1 MADTSRRSQD
11 LPADDMAE
19 FVSVYI
25 DETGE
30 QCDQLVQLLLALE
43 SEPRDARRIAE
54 AFRLIHSI
62 KGSAA
67 MLGLDRITG
76 LAHHLESHFER
87 LRSGSLLLDGPTIEA
102 ALRCIDYFR
111 ACNDRLQKGEK
122 LEPVDDLLE
131 AVKKL
136 GQATQPAAAAAPA
149 VPTVPTAP
157 PTSAVPLAP
166 PTSAVPLAPPTSAV
180 PLAPPTSAV
189 PLAPPTPAVPTA
201 PPTRALPTASSTPA
215 GTPQRAEPP
224 AANERIRRIRVQ
236 FTPGLAMAD
245 LKAELVLARL
255 AGLGVVVESTPASA
269 EFATTS
275 DLRTLDVVLRTAAT
289 GSAMTIAADVDGVV
303 GVELDVAPPVEPA
316 AAPAPT
322 ESGAVAE
329 TMRVGVERLDVLLN
343 LVGELV
349 VSRAR
354 FVQLVTDMAPLF
366 RKAAVGGRS
375 GGTTHSLREAVESI
389 VRSASGPVDRAAAV
403 CESQLEKLEEQGRM
417 WEEGHRRYAELV
429 ESVDHLTRVADSLQ
443 RGVLSTRMVPVGPL
457 LNRFKRSVRDIANE
471 LGKSVTLE
479 IAGEKTELDKRMID
493 ELGDPLVHLVR
504 NAIDHGI
511 EPADVRLRRGKPEM
525 ATVRLAASHRGNSVI
540 ISISDDGGGIDVERI
555 RDRAVAR
562 GLVSSDQAAT
572 LSPRELIDFIWQPGF
587 STAAEVSNISG
598 RGVGMDIVRTRIEA
612 LSGSI
617 DIDSTLGV
625 GTTFI
630 IRLPLTLAIARCM
643 LFRLDQAAVAVPVEN
658 VRELVT
664 VNDDCILTIGGRRVC
679 DIRGEF
685 LPLVDMDEVFSW
697 PPTTGEPVQR
707 GAVLVIHSGSRAV
720 AVGVS
725 TLLGTQDLVVK
736 SLDENFMRIRG
747 IGGASILGDG
757 EVCLLLDASAV
768 VDIVMR
774 SRSGTEVHA

>member
-1 MADTSRRSQD
+1 MADTSRRNQD

-30 QCDQLVQLLLALE
+30 QCEQLVQLLLALE

-111 ACNDRLQKGEK
+111 ACNDRLRQGEK

-131 AVKKL
+131 VVKKL
-136 GQATQPAAAAAPA
+136 AQATPPAL
-149 VPTVPTAP
+149 PTVP
-157 PTSAVPLAP
+157 PTSAALPTVP
-166 PTSAVPLAPPTSAV
+166 PTSALPSIPTVTPAPPV
-180 PLAPPTSAV
+180 PPM
-189 PLAPPTPAVPTA
+189 TPAV
-201 PPTRALPTASSTPA
+201 
-215 GTPQRAEPP
+215 P
-224 AANERIRRIRVQ
+224 AANERIRRIRIQ
-236 FTPGLAMAD
+236 FTPGLPMAD

-275 DLRTLDVVLRTAAT
+275 DLRTLEIVLRTAAT
-289 GSAMTIAADVDGVV
+289 GSAITIAADVDGVV
-303 GVELDVAPPVEPA
+303 GVELDVAPPAEPA

-354 FVQLVTDMAPLF
+354 FVQLVADMAPLF

-389 VRSASGPVDRAAAV
+389 VRSASVPVDRAAAA
-403 CESQLEKLEEQGRM
+403 CESQLEKLEEQGRL

-429 ESVDHLTRVADSLQ
+429 ESVDQLTRVADSLQ

-479 IAGEKTELDKRMID
+479 LAGEKTELDKRMID
-493 ELGDPLVHLVR
+493 ELGDPLVHLIR

-562 GLVSSDQAAT
+562 GLVSADQAAT

-587 STAAEVSNISG
+587 STAAQVSNISG

-617 DIDSTLGV
+617 EIDSTLGV
-625 GTTFI
+625 GSTFI

-643 LFRLDQAAVAVPVEN
+643 LFRLEQAAVAVPVEN

-664 VNDDCILTIGGRRVC
+664 VTDDCILSIGGRRVC

-685 LPLVDMDEVFSW
+685 LPLVELDEVFAW
-697 PPTTGEPVQR
+697 PSTAGEPAPR

-774 SRSGTEVHA
+774 SRSATEVHA

>member
-1 MADTSRRSQD
+1 MADSRRRNEN

-19 FVSVYI
+19 FVIIYV

-67 MLGLDRITG
+67 MLGLDRITS

-87 LRSGSLLLDGPTIEA
+87 LRSGSLLLDRPTIEA

-111 ACNDRLQKGEK
+111 HCNDRLRQGEK
-122 LEPVDDLLE
+122 LEPIDDLL
-131 AVKKL
+131 AVVERL
-136 GQATQPAAAAAPA
+136 THSAAPA
-149 VPTVPTAP
+149 APQSPSASAP
-157 PTSAVPLAP
+157 PPAAVETRSALPSP
-166 PTSAVPLAPPTSAV
+166 PPAAF
-180 PLAPPTSAV
+180 
-189 PLAPPTPAVPTA
+189 PAVPPSAA
-201 PPTRALPTASSTPA
+201 PAPVEPATPSA
-215 GTPQRAEPP
+215 TPPEESPDT
-224 AANERIRRIRVQ
+224 ERIRRVRVH
-236 FTPGLAMAD
+236 FAPGLAMAD
-245 LKAELVLARL
+245 LKADLVLARL
-255 AGLGVVVESTPASA
+255 GGIGSVIRSAPAAA
-269 EFATTS
+269 EFAARA

-289 GSAMTIAADVDGVV
+289 GGEITIAADADGVV
-303 GVELDVAPPVEPA
+303 SVELDVEPPAEA
-316 AAPAPT
+316 AAPPAPT
-322 ESGAVAE
+322 EAVAVAE

-366 RKAAVGGRS
+366 RKSTVGGRS
-375 GGTTHSLREAVESI
+375 GGTTQSLREAVESI
-389 VRSASGPVDRAAAV
+389 VEAASGPVDRAVAA
-403 CESQLEKLEEQGRM
+403 CASHLEKLEEQSQC
-417 WEEGHRRYAELV
+417 WEEGRRRYAELV

-443 RGVLSTRMVPVGPL
+443 RGVLSTRMVPIGPL

-471 LGKSVTLE
+471 LGKTVTLD

-555 RDRAVAR
+555 RSRAVAR
-562 GLVSSDQAAT
+562 GLVSADQAAA
-572 LSPRELIDFIWQPGF
+572 LSPRELTDFIWQPGF
-587 STAAEVSNISG
+587 STAKEVSSISG

-617 DIDSTLGV
+617 DVETTLGE

-643 LFRLDQAAVAVPVEN
+643 LFRMAQAVFAVPVEN
-658 VRELVT
+658 VREIVT
-664 VNDDCILTIGGRRVC
+664 VLDDCILSVGARRVC

-685 LPLVDMDEVFSW
+685 LPLVDMDEIFAW
-697 PPTTGEPVQR
+697 PASGSDASPR
-707 GAVLVIHSGSRAV
+707 GAVLVMHAGSRAV
-720 AVGVS
+720 AVCVS

-736 SLDENFMRIRG
+736 SLDENFVRIRG
-747 IGGASILGDG
+747 LGGASILGDG
-757 EVCLLLDASAV
+757 EVCLMLDASAV
-768 VDIVMR
+768 IDIVMR
-774 SRSGTEVHA
+774 SRAATEVPA

>member
-1 MADTSRRSQD
+1 MADTSRRNQD

-30 QCDQLVQLLLALE
+30 QCEQLVQLLLALE

-111 ACNDRLQKGEK
+111 ACNDRLRQGEK

-131 AVKKL
+131 VVKKL
-136 GQATQPAAAAAPA
+136 GQATPPALPTAPTTSV
-149 VPTVPTAP
+149 VPSAPPMSPALPTAP
-157 PTSAVPLAP
+157 PTPAIPPAPTPVLPSIPTVTPAP
-166 PTSAVPLAPPTSAV
+166 PVP
-180 PLAPPTSAV
+180 
-189 PLAPPTPAVPTA
+189 PPTPAV
-201 PPTRALPTASSTPA
+201 
-215 GTPQRAEPP
+215 P
-224 AANERIRRIRVQ
+224 AANERIRRIRIQ
-236 FTPGLAMAD
+236 FTPGLPMAD

-275 DLRTLDVVLRTAAT
+275 DLRTLDIVLRTAAT
-289 GSAMTIAADVDGVV
+289 GSAITIAADVDGVV
-303 GVELDVAPPVEPA
+303 GVELDVAPPAEPA

-389 VRSASGPVDRAAAV
+389 VRSASGQVDRAAAA
-403 CESQLEKLEEQGRM
+403 CESQLEKLEEQGRL

-429 ESVDHLTRVADSLQ
+429 ESVDQLTRVADSLQ

-479 IAGEKTELDKRMID
+479 LAGEKTELDKRMID
-493 ELGDPLVHLVR
+493 ELGDPLVHLIR

-562 GLVSSDQAAT
+562 GLVSADQAAT

-587 STAAEVSNISG
+587 STAAQVSNISG

-617 DIDSTLGV
+617 EIDSTLGV
-625 GTTFI
+625 GSTFI

-643 LFRLDQAAVAVPVEN
+643 LFRLEQAAVAVPVEN

-664 VNDDCILTIGGRRVC
+664 VTDDCILSIGGRRVC

-685 LPLVDMDEVFSW
+685 LPLVELDEVFAW
-697 PPTTGEPVQR
+697 PSTAGEPAPR

-774 SRSGTEVHA
+774 SRSATEVHA

>member
-1 MADTSRRSQD
+1 MADTSRRNQD

-30 QCDQLVQLLLALE
+30 QCEQLVQLLLALE

-111 ACNDRLQKGEK
+111 ACNDRLRQGEK

-131 AVKKL
+131 VVKKL
-136 GQATQPAAAAAPA
+136 GQATPPALPTAQTTSVVPSAPPMSPA
-149 VPTVPTAP
+149 LPTAP
-157 PTSAVPLAP
+157 PTPAIPPAPTPVLPSIPTVTPAP
-166 PTSAVPLAPPTSAV
+166 PVPPM
-180 PLAPPTSAV
+180 
-189 PLAPPTPAVPTA
+189 TPAV
-201 PPTRALPTASSTPA
+201 
-215 GTPQRAEPP
+215 P
-224 AANERIRRIRVQ
+224 AANERIRRIRIQ
-236 FTPGLAMAD
+236 FTPGLPMAD

-275 DLRTLDVVLRTAAT
+275 DLRTLEIVLRTAAT
-289 GSAMTIAADVDGVV
+289 GSAITIAADVDGVV
-303 GVELDVAPPVEPA
+303 GVELDVAPPAEPA

-354 FVQLVTDMAPLF
+354 FVQLVADMAPLF

-389 VRSASGPVDRAAAV
+389 VRSASGQVDRAAAA
-403 CESQLEKLEEQGRM
+403 CESQLEKLEEQGRL

-429 ESVDHLTRVADSLQ
+429 ESVDQLTRVADSLQ

-479 IAGEKTELDKRMID
+479 LAGEKTELDKRMID
-493 ELGDPLVHLVR
+493 ELGDPLVHLIR

-562 GLVSSDQAAT
+562 GLVSADQAAT

-587 STAAEVSNISG
+587 STAAQVSNISG

-617 DIDSTLGV
+617 EIDSTLGV
-625 GTTFI
+625 GSTFI

-643 LFRLDQAAVAVPVEN
+643 LFRLEQAAVAVPVEN

-664 VNDDCILTIGGRRVC
+664 VTDDCILSIGGRRVC

-685 LPLVDMDEVFSW
+685 LPLVELDEVFAW
-697 PPTTGEPVQR
+697 PSTAGEPAPR

-774 SRSGTEVHA
+774 SRSATEVHA

>member
-1 MADTSRRSQD
+1 MADTNRRNQD

-19 FVSVYI
+19 FLSVYI

-30 QCDQLVQLLLALE
+30 QCDQIVQLLLALE

-87 LRSGSLLLDGPTIEA
+87 LRSGSLLLDGPTIEV

-111 ACNDRLQKGEK
+111 HCNDRLRQGEK
-122 LEPVDDLLE
+122 LEPVDELSD
-131 AVKKL
+131 AVKRL
-136 GQATQPAAAAAPA
+136 TQTPPATAQRPAAPATPTVPATSATAARPAVPAATIAPAAPPAPAASVEAPEPTADIQSPPPAHPVAAQPAAD
-149 VPTVPTAP
+149 
-157 PTSAVPLAP
+157 
-166 PTSAVPLAPPTSAV
+166 
-180 PLAPPTSAV
+180 
-189 PLAPPTPAVPTA
+189 
-201 PPTRALPTASSTPA
+201 
-215 GTPQRAEPP
+215 
-224 AANERIRRIRVQ
+224 ERLRRVRVQ
-236 FTPGLAMAD
+236 FAPGLAMVD

-255 AGLGVVVESTPASA
+255 GGLGVVVESSPAA
-269 EFATTS
+269 TDFAAS
-275 DLRTLDVVLRTAAT
+275 PDLRTLDVVLRTAAA
-289 GSAMTIAADVDGVV
+289 GSAITIAADVDGVV
-303 GVELDVAPPVEPA
+303 GVELDVEPA
-316 AAPAPT
+316 VEVPAAPVPT
-322 ESGAVAE
+322 EATAVVE
-329 TMRVGVERLDVLLN
+329 TMRVGVDRLDVLLN

-354 FVQLVTDMAPLF
+354 FVQLVADMSPLF
-366 RKAAVGGRS
+366 KKAAVGGRS
-375 GGTTHSLREAVESI
+375 GGTGQSLREAVESI
-389 VRSASGPVDRAAAV
+389 VRSASGPVDRAAAA
-403 CESQLEKLEEQGRM
+403 CESHLEKLEEQGRM

-479 IAGEKTELDKRMID
+479 LTGEKTELDKRMID

-525 ATVRLAASHRGNSVI
+525 ATVRLSASHRGNSVL

-562 GLVSSDQAAT
+562 GLVSAEQAAT
-572 LSPRELIDFIWQPGF
+572 LSPRELTDFIWQPGF
-587 STAAEVSNISG
+587 STAKQVSNISG
-598 RGVGMDIVRTRIEA
+598 RGVGMDIVRTKIEA

-617 DIDSTLGV
+617 DVETKLGE

-643 LFRLDQAAVAVPVEN
+643 LFRMEQAAFAVPVEN
-658 VRELVT
+658 VREIVT
-664 VNDDCILTIGGRRVC
+664 ITDDCILSVGGRRVC

-685 LPLVDMDEVFSW
+685 LPLVDMDEIFTW
-697 PPTTGEPVQR
+697 PTAVSDRAPR
-707 GAVLVIHSGSRAV
+707 GAVLVMHAGSRAV
-720 AVGVS
+720 AVCVS
-725 TLLGTQDLVVK
+725 SLLGTQDLVVK

-747 IGGASILGDG
+747 LGGASILGDG
-757 EVCLLLDASAV
+757 EVCLLLDAAAV

-774 SRSGTEVHA
+774 SRTVMEGRV

>member
-1 MADTSRRSQD
+1 MADTSRRNQD

-30 QCDQLVQLLLALE
+30 QCEQLVQLLLALE

-111 ACNDRLQKGEK
+111 ACNDRLRQGEK

-131 AVKKL
+131 VVKKL
-136 GQATQPAAAAAPA
+136 VQATPSASL
-149 VPTVPTAP
+149 PTAQT
-157 PTSAVPLAP
+157 TSVVP
-166 PTSAVPLAPPTSAV
+166 S
-180 PLAPPTSAV
+180 
-189 PLAPPTPAVPTA
+189 APPTPAPPVPPMTSA
-201 PPTRALPTASSTPA
+201 V
-215 GTPQRAEPP
+215 P
-224 AANERIRRIRVQ
+224 AANERIRRIRIQ
-236 FTPGLAMAD
+236 FTPGLPMAD

-275 DLRTLDVVLRTAAT
+275 DLRTLEIVLRTAAT
-289 GSAMTIAADVDGVV
+289 GSAITIAADVDGVV
-303 GVELDVAPPVEPA
+303 GVELDVAPPAEPA

-354 FVQLVTDMAPLF
+354 FVQLVADMAPLF

-389 VRSASGPVDRAAAV
+389 VRSASGPVDRAAAA
-403 CESQLEKLEEQGRM
+403 CESQLEKLEEQGRL

-429 ESVDHLTRVADSLQ
+429 ESVDQLTRVADSLQ

-479 IAGEKTELDKRMID
+479 LAGEKTELDKRMID
-493 ELGDPLVHLVR
+493 ELGDPLVHLIR

-562 GLVSSDQAAT
+562 GLVSADQAAT

-587 STAAEVSNISG
+587 STAAQVSNISG

-617 DIDSTLGV
+617 EIDSTLGV
-625 GTTFI
+625 GSTFI

-643 LFRLDQAAVAVPVEN
+643 LFRLEQAAVAVPVEN

-664 VNDDCILTIGGRRVC
+664 VTDDCILSIGGRRVC

-685 LPLVDMDEVFSW
+685 LPLVELDEVFAW
-697 PPTTGEPVQR
+697 PSTAGEPAPR

-774 SRSGTEVHA
+774 SRSATEVHA

>member
-1 MADTSRRSQD
+1 MADTSRRNQD

-30 QCDQLVQLLLALE
+30 QCEQLVQLLLALE

-111 ACNDRLQKGEK
+111 ACNDRLRQGEK

-131 AVKKL
+131 VVKKL
-136 GQATQPAAAAAPA
+136 GQATPPALPTAPTTSV
-149 VPTVPTAP
+149 VPSAPPMSPALPTAP
-157 PTSAVPLAP
+157 PTPAIPPAPTPVLPSIPTVTPAP
-166 PTSAVPLAPPTSAV
+166 PVPPM
-180 PLAPPTSAV
+180 
-189 PLAPPTPAVPTA
+189 TPAV
-201 PPTRALPTASSTPA
+201 
-215 GTPQRAEPP
+215 P
-224 AANERIRRIRVQ
+224 AANERIRRIRIQ
-236 FTPGLAMAD
+236 FTPGLPMAD

-275 DLRTLDVVLRTAAT
+275 DLRTLEIVLRTAAT
-289 GSAMTIAADVDGVV
+289 GSAITIAADVDGVV
-303 GVELDVAPPVEPA
+303 GVELDVAPPAEPA

-389 VRSASGPVDRAAAV
+389 VRSASVPVDRAAAA
-403 CESQLEKLEEQGRM
+403 CESQLEKLEEQGRL

-429 ESVDHLTRVADSLQ
+429 ESVDQLTRVADSLQ

-479 IAGEKTELDKRMID
+479 LAGEKTELDKRMID
-493 ELGDPLVHLVR
+493 ELGDPLVHLIR

-562 GLVSSDQAAT
+562 GLVSADQAAT

-587 STAAEVSNISG
+587 STAAQVSNISG

-617 DIDSTLGV
+617 EIDSTLGV
-625 GTTFI
+625 GSTFI

-643 LFRLDQAAVAVPVEN
+643 LFRLEQAAVAVPVEN

-664 VNDDCILTIGGRRVC
+664 VTDDCILSIGGRRVC

-685 LPLVDMDEVFSW
+685 LPLVELDEVFAW
-697 PPTTGEPVQR
+697 PSTAGEPAPR

-774 SRSGTEVHA
+774 SRSATEVHA

>member
-1 MADTSRRSQD
+1 MADTNRRNSD

-19 FVSVYI
+19 FLSVYI

-30 QCDQLVQLLLALE
+30 QCDQIVQLLLALE

-87 LRSGSLLLDGPTIEA
+87 LRSGSLLLDGPTIEV

-111 ACNDRLQKGEK
+111 HCNERLRQGEK
-122 LEPVDDLLE
+122 LEPVDELSD
-131 AVKKL
+131 AVKRL
-136 GQATQPAAAAAPA
+136 TQTPAATGQRPAAPAALAPAATASAAPAAAVVPAVTVAPAAPVASVEAPEPTADIPSPPPARPVASQPAAD
-149 VPTVPTAP
+149 
-157 PTSAVPLAP
+157 
-166 PTSAVPLAPPTSAV
+166 
-180 PLAPPTSAV
+180 
-189 PLAPPTPAVPTA
+189 
-201 PPTRALPTASSTPA
+201 
-215 GTPQRAEPP
+215 
-224 AANERIRRIRVQ
+224 ERLRRVRLQ
-236 FTPGLAMAD
+236 FAPGLAMVD

-255 AGLGVVVESTPASA
+255 GGLGVVVESSPAA
-269 EFATTS
+269 TDFAAS
-275 DLRTLDVVLRTAAT
+275 PDLRTLDVVLRTAAA
-289 GSAMTIAADVDGVV
+289 GSAITIAADVDGVV
-303 GVELDVAPPVEPA
+303 GVEIDVEPPVEVPV
-316 AAPAPT
+316 APVPT
-322 ESGAVAE
+322 EATAVVE
-329 TMRVGVERLDVLLN
+329 TMRVGVDRLDVLLN

-354 FVQLVTDMAPLF
+354 FVQLVADMSPLF
-366 RKAAVGGRS
+366 KKAAVGGRS
-375 GGTTHSLREAVESI
+375 GGTGQSLREAVESI
-389 VRSASGPVDRAAAV
+389 VRSASGPVDRAAAA
-403 CESQLEKLEEQGRM
+403 CESHLEKLEEQGRM

-479 IAGEKTELDKRMID
+479 LTGEKTELDKRMID

-525 ATVRLAASHRGNSVI
+525 ATVRLSASHRGNSVL

-562 GLVSSDQAAT
+562 GLVSAEQAAT
-572 LSPRELIDFIWQPGF
+572 LSPRELTDFIWQPGF
-587 STAAEVSNISG
+587 STAKQVSNISG

-617 DIDSTLGV
+617 DVETKLGE
-625 GTTFI
+625 GSTFI

-643 LFRLDQAAVAVPVEN
+643 LFRMEQAAFAVPVEN
-658 VRELVT
+658 VREIVT
-664 VNDDCILTIGGRRVC
+664 ITDDCILSVGGRRVC

-685 LPLVDMDEVFSW
+685 LPLVDMDEIFSW
-697 PPTTGEPVQR
+697 PTAAADQAPR
-707 GAVLVIHSGSRAV
+707 GAVLVMHAGSRAV
-720 AVGVS
+720 AVCVS
-725 TLLGTQDLVVK
+725 SLLGTQDLVVK

-747 IGGASILGDG
+747 LGGASILGDG
-757 EVCLLLDASAV
+757 EVCLLLDAAAV

-774 SRSGTEVHA
+774 SRTVMEGRA

>member
-1 MADTSRRSQD
+1 MADTSRRNQD

-30 QCDQLVQLLLALE
+30 QCEQLVQLLLALE

-111 ACNDRLQKGEK
+111 ACNDRLRQGEK

-131 AVKKL
+131 VVKKL
-136 GQATQPAAAAAPA
+136 AQATPSAIPAAPPTPPSL
-149 VPTVPTAP
+149 PTVPPPSAALPTVP
-157 PTSAVPLAP
+157 PTSALPSIPTVTPAP
-166 PTSAVPLAPPTSAV
+166 PVPPM
-180 PLAPPTSAV
+180 
-189 PLAPPTPAVPTA
+189 TPAV
-201 PPTRALPTASSTPA
+201 
-215 GTPQRAEPP
+215 P
-224 AANERIRRIRVQ
+224 AANERIRRIRIQ
-236 FTPGLAMAD
+236 FTPGLPMAD

-275 DLRTLDVVLRTAAT
+275 DLRTLEIVLRTAAT
-289 GSAMTIAADVDGVV
+289 GSAITIAADVDGVV
-303 GVELDVAPPVEPA
+303 GVELDVAPPAEPA

-354 FVQLVTDMAPLF
+354 FVQLVADMAPLF

-389 VRSASGPVDRAAAV
+389 VRSASVPVDRAAAA
-403 CESQLEKLEEQGRM
+403 CESQLEKLEEQGRL

-429 ESVDHLTRVADSLQ
+429 ESVDQLTRVADSLQ

-479 IAGEKTELDKRMID
+479 LAGEKTELDKRMID
-493 ELGDPLVHLVR
+493 ELGDPLVHLIR

-562 GLVSSDQAAT
+562 GLVSADQAAT

-587 STAAEVSNISG
+587 STAAQVSNISG
-598 RGVGMDIVRTRIEA
+598 RGVGLDIVRTRIEA

-617 DIDSTLGV
+617 EIDSTLGV
-625 GTTFI
+625 GSTFI

-643 LFRLDQAAVAVPVEN
+643 LFRLEQAAVAVPVEN

-664 VNDDCILTIGGRRVC
+664 VTDDCILSIGGRRVC

-685 LPLVDMDEVFSW
+685 LPLVELDEVFAW
-697 PPTTGEPVQR
+697 PSTAGEPAPR

-774 SRSGTEVHA
+774 SRSATEVHA

>member
-1 MADTSRRSQD
+1 MADSSRRNQD

-30 QCDQLVQLLLALE
+30 QCEQLVQLLLALE

-67 MLGLDRITG
+67 MLGLDRITA

-102 ALRCIDYFR
+102 ALKCIDYFR
-111 ACNDRLQKGEK
+111 ACNERLRQGQK

-131 AVKKL
+131 VVKKL
-136 GQATQPAAAAAPA
+136 GQTTPPALPTAQTTSA
-149 VPTVPTAP
+149 VPALPTAP
-157 PTSAVPLAP
+157 PTSAVQAVPTVTPAPPVPP
-166 PTSAVPLAPPTSAV
+166 PTSAVQAVPTVTPAPPV
-180 PLAPPTSAV
+180 PPT
-189 PLAPPTPAVPTA
+189 TPAVP
-201 PPTRALPTASSTPA
+201 S
-215 GTPQRAEPP
+215 
-224 AANERIRRIRVQ
+224 ANERIRRIRVQ

-255 AGLGVVVESTPASA
+255 AGLGAVVESTPASA

-275 DLRTLDVVLRTAAT
+275 DLRTLDIVLRTAAT
-289 GSAMTIAADVDGVV
+289 GSAITIAADVDGVV
-303 GVELDVAPPVEPA
+303 GVELDVAPPAEPA

-389 VRSASGPVDRAAAV
+389 IRSASGPVDRAAAA

-562 GLVSSDQAAT
+562 GLVSADQAAT

-587 STAAEVSNISG
+587 STAAQVSNISG

-625 GTTFI
+625 GSTFT

-643 LFRLDQAAVAVPVEN
+643 LFRLEQAAVAVPVEN

-664 VNDDCILTIGGRRVC
+664 VTDDCILTIGGRRVC

-697 PPTTGEPVQR
+697 PSTTGEPAPR
-707 GAVLVIHSGSRAV
+707 GAVLVIHSGARAV

-736 SLDENFMRIRG
+736 SLDDNFMRIRG
-747 IGGASILGDG
+747 LGGASILGDG

-774 SRSGTEVHA
+774 SRSATEVHA

>member
-149 VPTVPTAP
+149 VPTLPT
-157 PTSAVPLAP
+157 
-166 PTSAVPLAPPTSAV
+166 
-180 PLAPPTSAV
+180 APPTSAV

-201 PPTRALPTASSTPA
+201 PPTPALPTASSTPA
-215 GTPQRAEPP
+215 RTPQRAEPP

-354 FVQLVTDMAPLF
+354 FVQLVADMAPLF

-511 EPADVRLRRGKPEM
+511 EPADVRLRRGKPEI

>member
-1 MADTSRRSQD
+1 MADTSRRNQD

-111 ACNDRLQKGEK
+111 ACNDRLRQGEK

-131 AVKKL
+131 VVKKL
-136 GQATQPAAAAAPA
+136 AQATPPAL
-149 VPTVPTAP
+149 PTAP
-157 PTSAVPLAP
+157 PTSPALPTAP
-166 PTSAVPLAPPTSAV
+166 PAPSVP
-180 PLAPPTSAV
+180 
-189 PLAPPTPAVPTA
+189 PPTPAVQALPTA
-201 PPTRALPTASSTPA
+201 PPAPSVPPPTPLVPPMTPA
-215 GTPQRAEPP
+215 VP

-236 FTPGLAMAD
+236 FTPGLPMAD

-255 AGLGVVVESTPASA
+255 AVLGVVVESTPASA
-269 EFATTS
+269 EFATTT
-275 DLRTLDVVLRTAAT
+275 DLRTLDIVLRTAAT
-289 GSAMTIAADVDGVV
+289 GSAITIAADVDGVI
-303 GVELDVAPPVEPA
+303 GVELDVAPPAEPA

-354 FVQLVTDMAPLF
+354 FVQLVADMAPLF

-389 VRSASGPVDRAAAV
+389 IRSASGPVDRAAAA

-479 IAGEKTELDKRMID
+479 LAGEKTELDKRMID

-562 GLVSSDQAAT
+562 GLVSADQAAT

-587 STAAEVSNISG
+587 STAAQVSNISG

-625 GTTFI
+625 GSTFT

-643 LFRLDQAAVAVPVEN
+643 LFRLEQAAVAVPVEN

-664 VNDDCILTIGGRRVC
+664 VTDDCILSIGGRRVC

-685 LPLVDMDEVFSW
+685 LPLVEMDEVFAW
-697 PPTTGEPVQR
+697 PSTAGEPAPR

-774 SRSGTEVHA
+774 SRSATEVHA

>member
-1 MADTSRRSQD
+1 MADSSRRNQD
-11 LPADDMAE
+11 FPADDMAE

-30 QCDQLVQLLLALE
+30 QCDQIVQLLLALE

-111 ACNDRLQKGEK
+111 HCNDRLRQGEK
-122 LEPVDDLLE
+122 LEPVDELLE
-131 AVKKL
+131 VVKKL
-136 GQATQPAAAAAPA
+136 GQSTPATGATAATVPAAPA
-149 VPTVPTAP
+149 LPTAP
-157 PTSAVPLAP
+157 PTPTVASAL
-166 PTSAVPLAPPTSAV
+166 PTL
-180 PLAPPTSAV
+180 
-189 PLAPPTPAVPTA
+189 PTA
-201 PPTRALPTASSTPA
+201 PTTTVAPP
-215 GTPQRAEPP
+215 PP
-224 AANERIRRIRVQ
+224 AMPNAPAPPVGNPRVRRIRVQ
-236 FTPGLAMAD
+236 FAPGLAMAD

-255 AGLGVVVESTPASA
+255 GGLGVVVESSPAAA
-269 EFATTS
+269 EFATSTE
-275 DLRTLDVVLRTAAT
+275 LRTLDIVLRTAAI
-289 GSAMTIAADVDGVV
+289 GSAITIAADVDGVV
-303 GVELDVAPPVEPA
+303 GVELDVEPPAEPA
-316 AAPAPT
+316 APPTPT
-322 ESGAVAE
+322 EAGAVVE

-354 FVQLVTDMAPLF
+354 FVQLVADMAPLF

-375 GGTTHSLREAVESI
+375 GGTTHSLREAVEAI
-389 VRSASGPVDRAAAV
+389 IRSASGPIDRAAAA
-403 CESQLEKLEEQGRM
+403 CESQLEKLEEQGRL

-471 LGKSVTLE
+471 LGKNVTLE
-479 IAGEKTELDKRMID
+479 LAGEKTELDKRMID

-525 ATVRLAASHRGNSVI
+525 ATVRLAASQRGNSVI
-540 ISISDDGGGIDVERI
+540 ISISDDGGGIDLERV

-562 GLVSSDQAAT
+562 GLVSADQAAS
-572 LSPRELIDFIWQPGF
+572 LSPRELTDFIWQPGF
-587 STAAEVSNISG
+587 STAKEVSNISG
-598 RGVGMDIVRTRIEA
+598 RGVGMDIVRTKIEA

-625 GTTFI
+625 GTTFV

-643 LFRLDQAAVAVPVEN
+643 LFRMEQAAVAVPVEN

-664 VNDDCILTIGGRRVC
+664 ITDDCILSIGGRRVC

-685 LPLVDMDEVFSW
+685 LPLVEMDEIFSW
-697 PPTTGEPVQR
+697 PSTAADPAPR

-720 AVGVS
+720 AVCVS
-725 TLLGTQDLVVK
+725 SLLGTQDLVVK

-747 IGGASILGDG
+747 LGGASILGDG

-774 SRSGTEVHA
+774 SHAMTEVHA

>member
-1 MADTSRRSQD
+1 MADTSRRNQD

-30 QCDQLVQLLLALE
+30 QCEQLVQLLLALE

-111 ACNDRLQKGEK
+111 ACNDRLRQGEK

-131 AVKKL
+131 VVKKL
-136 GQATQPAAAAAPA
+136 AQATPPAL
-149 VPTVPTAP
+149 PTAP
-157 PTSAVPLAP
+157 PTSPALPTAP
-166 PTSAVPLAPPTSAV
+166 PAPSVP
-180 PLAPPTSAV
+180 
-189 PLAPPTPAVPTA
+189 PPTPAVQALPTA
-201 PPTRALPTASSTPA
+201 PPAPSVPPPTPLVPPMTPA
-215 GTPQRAEPP
+215 VP

-236 FTPGLAMAD
+236 FTPGLPMAD

-275 DLRTLDVVLRTAAT
+275 DLRTLDIVLRTAAT
-289 GSAMTIAADVDGVV
+289 GSAITIAADVDGVI
-303 GVELDVAPPVEPA
+303 GVELDVAPPAEPA

-354 FVQLVTDMAPLF
+354 FVQLVADMAPLF

-389 VRSASGPVDRAAAV
+389 IRSASGPVDRAAAA

-479 IAGEKTELDKRMID
+479 LAGEKTELDKRMID

-562 GLVSSDQAAT
+562 GLVSADQAAT

-587 STAAEVSNISG
+587 STAAQVSNISG

-617 DIDSTLGV
+617 EIDSTLGV
-625 GTTFI
+625 GSTFI

-643 LFRLDQAAVAVPVEN
+643 LFRLEQAAVAVPVEN

-664 VNDDCILTIGGRRVC
+664 VTDDCILSIGGRRVC

-685 LPLVDMDEVFSW
+685 LPLVEMDEVFAW
-697 PPTTGEPVQR
+697 PSTAGEPAPR

-774 SRSGTEVHA
+774 SRSATEVHA

>member
-30 QCDQLVQLLLALE
+30 QCDQIVQLLLALE

-111 ACNDRLQKGEK
+111 ACNDRLRQGEK

-136 GQATQPAAAAAPA
+136 GQTTQPAAASMQALQSAPPTPA
-149 VPTVPTAP
+149 VPTVPTASQAP
-157 PTSAVPLAP
+157 AVP
-166 PTSAVPLAPPTSAV
+166 TV
-180 PLAPPTSAV
+180 
-189 PLAPPTPAVPTA
+189 PAVPTA
-201 PPTRALPTASSTPA
+201 SQSPTGPTVPTVPLTPALPTASSTPPV
-215 GTPQRAEPP
+215 TPERAAPP

-275 DLRTLDVVLRTAAT
+275 DLRTLDIVLRTAAT

-316 AAPAPT
+316 AAPAPM

-562 GLVSSDQAAT
+562 GLVSSDRAAT

-617 DIDSTLGV
+617 DIDSTLGL

-664 VNDDCILTIGGRRVC
+664 VTDDCILTIGGRRVC

-697 PPTTGEPVQR
+697 PSTTGEPAPR

-720 AVGVS
+720 AIAVS

-747 IGGASILGDG
+747 LGGASILGDG

>member
-1 MADTSRRSQD
+1 MADSSRRNQD
-11 LPADDMAE
+11 FPADDMAE
-19 FVSVYI
+19 FLSVYI

-30 QCDQLVQLLLALE
+30 QCDQIVQLLLALE

-111 ACNDRLQKGEK
+111 HCNDRLRQGEK
-122 LEPVDDLLE
+122 LEPVDELLE
-131 AVKKL
+131 VVKKL
-136 GQATQPAAAAAPA
+136 GQTTPATAATAAPGA
-149 VPTVPTAP
+149 PLPTLPTAP
-157 PTSAVPLAP
+157 PTPTVAPALPTLPTAP
-166 PTSAVPLAPPTSAV
+166 PTPTGALTLPTAPPT
-180 PLAPPTSAV
+180 PTV
-189 PLAPPTPAVPTA
+189 APPTPAVPNA
-201 PPTRALPTASSTPA
+201 PASLPA
-215 GTPQRAEPP
+215 GHTRV
-224 AANERIRRIRVQ
+224 RRIRVQ
-236 FTPGLAMAD
+236 FAPGLAMAD

-255 AGLGVVVESTPASA
+255 GGLGVVVESSPAAA
-269 EFATTS
+269 EFAASTE
-275 DLRTLDVVLRTAAT
+275 LRTLDIVLRTAAT
-289 GSAMTIAADVDGVV
+289 GSAITIAADVDGVV
-303 GVELDVAPPVEPA
+303 GVELDVEPPAEPA
-316 AAPAPT
+316 APPTPT
-322 ESGAVAE
+322 EAGAVVE

-354 FVQLVTDMAPLF
+354 FVQLVADMAPLF

-375 GGTTHSLREAVESI
+375 GGTTHSLREAVEAI
-389 VRSASGPVDRAAAV
+389 IRSASGPIDRAAAA
-403 CESQLEKLEEQGRM
+403 CESQLEKLEEQGRL

-471 LGKSVTLE
+471 LGKNVTLE
-479 IAGEKTELDKRMID
+479 LAGEKTELDKRMID

-525 ATVRLAASHRGNSVI
+525 ATVRLAASQRGNSVI
-540 ISISDDGGGIDVERI
+540 ISISDDGGGIDLERV

-562 GLVSSDQAAT
+562 GLVSADQAAS
-572 LSPRELIDFIWQPGF
+572 LSPRELTDFIWQPGF
-587 STAAEVSNISG
+587 STAKEVSNISG
-598 RGVGMDIVRTRIEA
+598 RGVGMDIVRTKIEA

-625 GTTFI
+625 GTTFV

-643 LFRLDQAAVAVPVEN
+643 LFRMEQAAVAVPVEN

-664 VNDDCILTIGGRRVC
+664 VTDDCILSIGGRRVC

-685 LPLVDMDEVFSW
+685 LPLVEMDEIFSW
-697 PPTTGEPVQR
+697 PSTAAQPAPR

-720 AVGVS
+720 AVCVS
-725 TLLGTQDLVVK
+725 SLLGTQDLVVK

-747 IGGASILGDG
+747 LGGASILGDG

-774 SRSGTEVHA
+774 SHAMTEVHA

>member
-1 MADTSRRSQD
+1 VTPER
-11 LPADDMAE
+11 
-19 FVSVYI
+19 
-25 DETGE
+25 
-30 QCDQLVQLLLALE
+30 
-43 SEPRDARRIAE
+43 
-54 AFRLIHSI
+54 
-62 KGSAA
+62 AA
-67 MLGLDRITG
+67 
-76 LAHHLESHFER
+76 
-87 LRSGSLLLDGPTIEA
+87 
-102 ALRCIDYFR
+102 
-111 ACNDRLQKGEK
+111 
-122 LEPVDDLLE
+122 
-131 AVKKL
+131 
-136 GQATQPAAAAAPA
+136 
-149 VPTVPTAP
+149 
-157 PTSAVPLAP
+157 
-166 PTSAVPLAPPTSAV
+166 
-180 PLAPPTSAV
+180 
-189 PLAPPTPAVPTA
+189 
-201 PPTRALPTASSTPA
+201 
-215 GTPQRAEPP
+215 PP

-511 EPADVRLRRGKPEM
+511 EPADVRLRRGKPEI

-664 VNDDCILTIGGRRVC
+664 VTDDCILTIGGRRVC

>member
-1 MADTSRRSQD
+1 MADTSRRNQD

-30 QCDQLVQLLLALE
+30 QCEQLVQLLLALE

-111 ACNDRLQKGEK
+111 ACNDRLRQGEK

-131 AVKKL
+131 VVKKL
-136 GQATQPAAAAAPA
+136 AQATPPAL
-149 VPTVPTAP
+149 PTAP
-157 PTSAVPLAP
+157 PTSPALPTAP
-166 PTSAVPLAPPTSAV
+166 PAPSVP
-180 PLAPPTSAV
+180 
-189 PLAPPTPAVPTA
+189 PPTPAVQALPTA
-201 PPTRALPTASSTPA
+201 PPAPSVPPPTPLVPPMTPA
-215 GTPQRAEPP
+215 VP

-236 FTPGLAMAD
+236 FTPGLPMAD

-255 AGLGVVVESTPASA
+255 AGLGVIVESTPASA
-269 EFATTS
+269 EFATTT
-275 DLRTLDVVLRTAAT
+275 DLRTLDIVLRTAAT
-289 GSAMTIAADVDGVV
+289 GSAITIAADVDGVI
-303 GVELDVAPPVEPA
+303 GVELDVAPPAEPA

-354 FVQLVTDMAPLF
+354 FVQLVADMAPLF

-389 VRSASGPVDRAAAV
+389 IRSASGPVDRAAAA
-403 CESQLEKLEEQGRM
+403 CESQLEKLEEQGRL

-479 IAGEKTELDKRMID
+479 LAGEKTELDKRMID

-562 GLVSSDQAAT
+562 GLVSADQAAT

-587 STAAEVSNISG
+587 STAAQVSNISG

-617 DIDSTLGV
+617 EIDSTLGV
-625 GTTFI
+625 GSTFI

-643 LFRLDQAAVAVPVEN
+643 LFRLEQAAVAVPVEN

-664 VNDDCILTIGGRRVC
+664 VTDDCILSIGGRRVC

-685 LPLVDMDEVFSW
+685 LPLVEMDEVFAW
-697 PPTTGEPVQR
+697 PSTAGEPAPR

-774 SRSGTEVHA
+774 SRSATEVHA

>member
-1 MADTSRRSQD
+1 MADTSRRNQD

-30 QCDQLVQLLLALE
+30 QCEQLVQLLLALE

-111 ACNDRLQKGEK
+111 ACNDRLRQGEK

-131 AVKKL
+131 VVKKL
-136 GQATQPAAAAAPA
+136 AQATPPAL
-149 VPTVPTAP
+149 PTAP
-157 PTSAVPLAP
+157 PTSPALPTAP
-166 PTSAVPLAPPTSAV
+166 PAPSVP
-180 PLAPPTSAV
+180 
-189 PLAPPTPAVPTA
+189 PPTPAVQALPTA
-201 PPTRALPTASSTPA
+201 PPAPSVPPPTPLVPPMTPA
-215 GTPQRAEPP
+215 VP

-236 FTPGLAMAD
+236 FTPGLPMAD

-255 AGLGVVVESTPASA
+255 AVLGVVVESTPASA
-269 EFATTS
+269 EFATTT
-275 DLRTLDVVLRTAAT
+275 DLRTLDIVLRTAAT
-289 GSAMTIAADVDGVV
+289 GSAITIAADVDGVI
-303 GVELDVAPPVEPA
+303 GVELDVAPPAEPA

-354 FVQLVTDMAPLF
+354 FVQLVADMAPLF

-389 VRSASGPVDRAAAV
+389 IRSASGPVDRAAAA
-403 CESQLEKLEEQGRM
+403 CESQLEKLEEQGRL

-479 IAGEKTELDKRMID
+479 LAGEKTELDKRMID

-562 GLVSSDQAAT
+562 GLVSADQAAT

-587 STAAEVSNISG
+587 STAAQVSNISG

-617 DIDSTLGV
+617 EIDSTLGV
-625 GTTFI
+625 GSTFI

-643 LFRLDQAAVAVPVEN
+643 LFRLEQAAVAVPVEN

-664 VNDDCILTIGGRRVC
+664 VTDDCILSIGGRRVC

-685 LPLVDMDEVFSW
+685 LPLVEMDEVFAW
-697 PPTTGEPVQR
+697 PSTAGEPAPR

-774 SRSGTEVHA
+774 SRSATEVHA

>member
-1 MADTSRRSQD
+1 MADTSRRNQD

-30 QCDQLVQLLLALE
+30 QCEQLVQLLLALE

-111 ACNDRLQKGEK
+111 ACNDRLRQGEK

-131 AVKKL
+131 VVKKL
-136 GQATQPAAAAAPA
+136 GQATPPALPTAQTTSVVPSAPPMSA
-149 VPTVPTAP
+149 SLPTAP
-157 PTSAVPLAP
+157 PTPAIPPAPTPVLPSIPTVTPAP
-166 PTSAVPLAPPTSAV
+166 PVP
-180 PLAPPTSAV
+180 
-189 PLAPPTPAVPTA
+189 PPTPAV
-201 PPTRALPTASSTPA
+201 
-215 GTPQRAEPP
+215 P
-224 AANERIRRIRVQ
+224 AANERIRRIRIQ
-236 FTPGLAMAD
+236 FTPGLPMAD

-275 DLRTLDVVLRTAAT
+275 DLRTLDIVLRTAAT
-289 GSAMTIAADVDGVV
+289 GSAITIAADVDGVV
-303 GVELDVAPPVEPA
+303 GVELDVAPPAEPA

-389 VRSASGPVDRAAAV
+389 VRSASGQVDRAAAA
-403 CESQLEKLEEQGRM
+403 CESQLEKLEEQGRL

-429 ESVDHLTRVADSLQ
+429 ESVDQLTRVADSLQ

-479 IAGEKTELDKRMID
+479 LAGEKTELDKRMID
-493 ELGDPLVHLVR
+493 ELGDPLVHLIR

-562 GLVSSDQAAT
+562 GLVSADQAAT

-587 STAAEVSNISG
+587 STAAQVSNISG

-617 DIDSTLGV
+617 EIDSTLGV
-625 GTTFI
+625 GSTFI

-643 LFRLDQAAVAVPVEN
+643 LFRLEQAAVAVPVEN

-664 VNDDCILTIGGRRVC
+664 VTDDCILSIGGRRVC

-685 LPLVDMDEVFSW
+685 LPLVELDEVFAW
-697 PPTTGEPVQR
+697 PSTAGEPAPR

-774 SRSGTEVHA
+774 SRSATEVHA

>member
-1 MADTSRRSQD
+1 MADTNRRNSD

-19 FVSVYI
+19 FLSVYI

-30 QCDQLVQLLLALE
+30 QCDQIVQLLLALE

-87 LRSGSLLLDGPTIEA
+87 LRSGSLLLDGPTIEV

-111 ACNDRLQKGEK
+111 HCNDRLRQGEK
-122 LEPVDDLLE
+122 LEPVDELSD
-131 AVKKL
+131 AVKRL
-136 GQATQPAAAAAPA
+136 TQTPPATAQRPAAPAPAPHAAPHAAPPAARVEAPEPTADIPSPPPARPVAAQPAAD
-149 VPTVPTAP
+149 
-157 PTSAVPLAP
+157 
-166 PTSAVPLAPPTSAV
+166 
-180 PLAPPTSAV
+180 
-189 PLAPPTPAVPTA
+189 
-201 PPTRALPTASSTPA
+201 
-215 GTPQRAEPP
+215 
-224 AANERIRRIRVQ
+224 ERLRRVRLQ
-236 FTPGLAMAD
+236 FAPGLAMVD

-255 AGLGVVVESTPASA
+255 GGLGVVVESSPAA
-269 EFATTS
+269 TDFAAS
-275 DLRTLDVVLRTAAT
+275 PDLRTLDVVLRTAAA
-289 GSAMTIAADVDGVV
+289 GSAITIAADVDGVV
-303 GVELDVAPPVEPA
+303 GVEIDVEPPVEVPV
-316 AAPAPT
+316 APVPT
-322 ESGAVAE
+322 EATAVVE
-329 TMRVGVERLDVLLN
+329 TMRVGVDRLDVLLN

-354 FVQLVTDMAPLF
+354 FVQLVADMSPLF
-366 RKAAVGGRS
+366 KKAAVGGRS
-375 GGTTHSLREAVESI
+375 GGTGQSLREAVESI
-389 VRSASGPVDRAAAV
+389 VRSASGPVDRAAAA
-403 CESQLEKLEEQGRM
+403 CESHLEKLEEQGRM

-471 LGKSVTLE
+471 LGKSVKLE
-479 IAGEKTELDKRMID
+479 LAGEKTELDKRMID

-525 ATVRLAASHRGNSVI
+525 ATVRLSASHRGNSVL

-562 GLVSSDQAAT
+562 GLVSAEQAAT
-572 LSPRELIDFIWQPGF
+572 LSPRELTDFIWQPGF
-587 STAAEVSNISG
+587 STAKQVSNISG

-617 DIDSTLGV
+617 DVETKLGE
-625 GTTFI
+625 GSTFI

-643 LFRLDQAAVAVPVEN
+643 LFRMEQAAFAVPVEN
-658 VRELVT
+658 VREIVT
-664 VNDDCILTIGGRRVC
+664 ITDDCILSVGGRRVC

-685 LPLVDMDEVFSW
+685 LPLVDMDEIFSW
-697 PPTTGEPVQR
+697 PTAAADQAPR
-707 GAVLVIHSGSRAV
+707 GAVLVMHAGSRAV
-720 AVGVS
+720 AVCVS
-725 TLLGTQDLVVK
+725 SLLGTQDLVVK

-747 IGGASILGDG
+747 LGGASILGDG
-757 EVCLLLDASAV
+757 EVCLLLDAAAV

-774 SRSGTEVHA
+774 SRTVMEGRV

>member
-1 MADTSRRSQD
+1 MADTSRRNQD

-30 QCDQLVQLLLALE
+30 QCDQIVQLLLALE

-111 ACNDRLQKGEK
+111 ACNDRLRQGEK

-131 AVKKL
+131 VVKKL
-136 GQATQPAAAAAPA
+136 AQATPSAIPAAPPTPPSL
-149 VPTVPTAP
+149 PTVPPPSAALPTVP
-157 PTSAVPLAP
+157 PTSALPSIPTVTPAP
-166 PTSAVPLAPPTSAV
+166 PVPPM
-180 PLAPPTSAV
+180 
-189 PLAPPTPAVPTA
+189 TPAV
-201 PPTRALPTASSTPA
+201 
-215 GTPQRAEPP
+215 P
-224 AANERIRRIRVQ
+224 AANERIRRIRIQ
-236 FTPGLAMAD
+236 FTPGLPMAD

-275 DLRTLDVVLRTAAT
+275 DLRTLEIVLRTAAT
-289 GSAMTIAADVDGVV
+289 GSAITIAADVDGVV
-303 GVELDVAPPVEPA
+303 GVELDVAPPAEPA

-354 FVQLVTDMAPLF
+354 FVQLVADMAPLF

-389 VRSASGPVDRAAAV
+389 VRSASVPVDRAAAA
-403 CESQLEKLEEQGRM
+403 CESQLEKLEEQGRL

-429 ESVDHLTRVADSLQ
+429 ESVDQLTRVADSLQ

-479 IAGEKTELDKRMID
+479 LAGEKTELDKRMID
-493 ELGDPLVHLVR
+493 ELGDPLVHLIR

-562 GLVSSDQAAT
+562 GLVSADQAAT

-587 STAAEVSNISG
+587 STAAQVSNISG

-617 DIDSTLGV
+617 EIDSTLGV
-625 GTTFI
+625 GSTFI

-643 LFRLDQAAVAVPVEN
+643 LFRLEQAAVAVPVEN

-664 VNDDCILTIGGRRVC
+664 VTDDCILSIGGRRVC

-685 LPLVDMDEVFSW
+685 LPLVELDEVFAW
-697 PPTTGEPVQR
+697 PSTAGEPAPR

-774 SRSGTEVHA
+774 SRSATEVHA

>member
-1 MADTSRRSQD
+1 MADTSRRNPD
-11 LPADDMAE
+11 IPADDMAE
-19 FVSVYI
+19 FLSVYI

-30 QCDQLVQLLLALE
+30 QCDQLVQLLLCLE

-111 ACNDRLQKGEK
+111 HCNDRLRQGEK
-122 LEPVDDLLE
+122 LEPADELLE

-136 GQATQPAAAAAPA
+136 GQTTQPAASSM
-149 VPTVPTAP
+149 PTVTPTPPIPTATNP
-157 PTSAVPLAP
+157 PNSSVQGP
-166 PTSAVPLAPPTSAV
+166 PE
-180 PLAPPTSAV
+180 
-189 PLAPPTPAVPTA
+189 PTPAERPS
-201 PPTRALPTASSTPA
+201 PSLEER
-215 GTPQRAEPP
+215 P
-224 AANERIRRIRVQ
+224 AADERIRRIRVQ

-255 AGLGVVVESTPASA
+255 GGLGVVVGSTPASA

-275 DLRTLDVVLRTAAT
+275 DLRTLDIVLRTAAA
-289 GSAMTIAADVDGVV
+289 GSAITIAADVDGVV
-303 GVELDVAPPVEPA
+303 GVELDVEPPVESA

-322 ESGAVAE
+322 EGGAVAE

-389 VRSASGPVDRAAAV
+389 VRSASGPVDRAAAA

-471 LGKSVTLE
+471 LGKNVTLE

-511 EPADVRLRRGKPEM
+511 EPADVRLRRGKPEV

-555 RDRAVAR
+555 RDRAIAR
-562 GLVSSDQAAT
+562 GLVSADQAST

-587 STAAEVSNISG
+587 STAAQVSNISG

-625 GTTFI
+625 GTTFL

-664 VNDDCILTIGGRRVC
+664 VTDDCILSIGGRRVC

-685 LPLVDMDEVFSW
+685 LPLVDMDEIFSW
-697 PPTTGEPVQR
+697 PSTATEPAPR

-720 AVGVS
+720 AVCVS

-747 IGGASILGDG
+747 LGGASILGDG

-768 VDIVMR
+768 IDIVMR
-774 SRSGTEVHA
+774 SRSATEVHA

>member
-1 MADTSRRSQD
+1 MADSSHRKQD

-19 FVSVYI
+19 FLSVYI

-54 AFRLIHSI
+54 AFRLIHSV

-67 MLGLDRITG
+67 MLGLDRITA

-111 ACNDRLQKGEK
+111 HCNDRLRQGEK

-136 GQATQPAAAAAPA
+136 GQTTQPAAQTPPPAP
-149 VPTVPTAP
+149 TLP
-157 PTSAVPLAP
+157 PATPPPSAGVEP
-166 PTSAVPLAPPTSAV
+166 PSE
-180 PLAPPTSAV
+180 
-189 PLAPPTPAVPTA
+189 PTPAVAVEVPVKV
-201 PPTRALPTASSTPA
+201 PSQP
-215 GTPQRAEPP
+215 RAERP
-224 AANERIRRIRVQ
+224 AADERLRRIRIQ
-236 FTPGLAMAD
+236 FAPGLAMAD
-245 LKAELVLARL
+245 LKAELVIARL
-255 AGLGVVVESTPASA
+255 GGLGTVVETSPAPADFASSAGL
-269 EFATTS
+269 
-275 DLRTLDVVLRTAAT
+275 RTMDVVLRTAAT
-289 GSAMTIAADVDGVV
+289 GSAITMAADVDGVV
-303 GVELDVAPPVEPA
+303 GVELDIEQPAQQPVA
-316 AAPAPT
+316 
-322 ESGAVAE
+322 AVASEASAVVE
-329 TMRVGVERLDVLLN
+329 TMRVGVDRLDVLLN

-354 FVQLVTDMAPLF
+354 FVQLVADMAPLF

-375 GGTTHSLREAVESI
+375 GGSAHSLREAVESI
-389 VRSASGPVDRAAAV
+389 VRTASGPVDRAAAA
-403 CESQLEKLEEQGRM
+403 CETHLEKLEEQGRM

-471 LGKSVTLE
+471 LGKNVALE

-511 EPADVRLRRGKPEM
+511 EPAEVRLRRGKPEM

-555 RDRAVAR
+555 RDRAIAR
-562 GLVSSDQAAT
+562 GLVSVEQAAA
-572 LSPRELIDFIWQPGF
+572 LSPRELTNFIWQPGF
-587 STAAEVSNISG
+587 STAKQVSNISG

-617 DIDSTLGV
+617 DVDTELGV
-625 GTTFI
+625 GTSFI

-643 LFRLDQAAVAVPVEN
+643 LFRMAQAPFAVPVEN
-658 VRELVT
+658 VREIITVT
-664 VNDDCILTIGGRRVC
+664 DDCILSVGGRRVC

-685 LPLVDMDEVFSW
+685 LPLVDMDEIFAW
-697 PPTTGEPVQR
+697 PSADADSTPR
-707 GAVLVIHSGSRAV
+707 GAVLVMHAGARAV
-720 AVGVS
+720 AVGIS
-725 TLLGTQDLVVK
+725 SLLGTQDLVVK
-736 SLDENFMRIRG
+736 SLDDNFMRIRG
-747 IGGASILGDG
+747 LGGASILGDG
-757 EVCLLLDASAV
+757 EVCLLLDVSAV

-774 SRSGTEVHA
+774 SRAATEVHA

>member
-1 MADTSRRSQD
+1 MADNNRRNQD

-19 FVSVYI
+19 FLSVYI

-30 QCDQLVQLLLALE
+30 QCDQIVQLLLALE

-67 MLGLDRITG
+67 MLGLDRITS

-87 LRSGSLLLDGPTIEA
+87 LRSGSLLLDGPTIEV

-111 ACNDRLQKGEK
+111 TCNDRLRQGEK
-122 LEPVDDLLE
+122 LEPVDELTD
-131 AVKKL
+131 AVKRL
-136 GQATQPAAAAAPA
+136 TQASPATAQRPSTAAAPAASAGTPAAAAPA
-149 VPTVPTAP
+149 KPAAPAAASVPAAPMTPATPAAHAASGQAPEPMPAAPAAP
-157 PTSAVPLAP
+157 PAQ
-166 PTSAVPLAPPTSAV
+166 PT
-180 PLAPPTSAV
+180 
-189 PLAPPTPAVPTA
+189 
-201 PPTRALPTASSTPA
+201 
-215 GTPQRAEPP
+215 QQQP
-224 AANERIRRIRVQ
+224 AADERVRRIRVQ
-236 FTPGLAMAD
+236 FAPGLPMID

-255 AGLGVVVESTPASA
+255 GNLGVVVESSPAA
-269 EFATTS
+269 ADFASST
-275 DLRTLDVVLRTAAT
+275 DLRTLDVMLRTAAA
-289 GSAMTIAADVDGVV
+289 GSAITIAADVDGVI
-303 GVELDVAPPVEPA
+303 GVEIDVEPPVEAP
-316 AAPAPT
+316 AAPAPVEAT
-322 ESGAVAE
+322 AVVE
-329 TMRVGVERLDVLLN
+329 TMRVGVDRLDVLLN

-354 FVQLVTDMAPLF
+354 FVQLVADMSPLF
-366 RKAAVGGRS
+366 KKAAVGGRS
-375 GGTTHSLREAVESI
+375 GGTAHSLREAVESI
-389 VRSASGPVDRAAAV
+389 VRTASGPVDRAAAA
-403 CESQLEKLEEQGRM
+403 CESHLEKLEEQGRM

-429 ESVDHLTRVADSLQ
+429 ESVDHLTRVSDSLQ

-479 IAGEKTELDKRMID
+479 LAGEKTELDKRMID

-525 ATVRLAASHRGNSVI
+525 ATVRLSASHRGNSVL
-540 ISISDDGGGIDVERI
+540 ISIADDGGGIDVERI
-555 RDRAVAR
+555 RDRAVSR
-562 GLVSSDQAAT
+562 GLVSAEQAAT
-572 LSPRELIDFIWQPGF
+572 LSPRELTDFIWQPGF
-587 STAAEVSNISG
+587 STAKQISNISG

-617 DIDSTLGV
+617 DVETKLGE

-643 LFRLDQAAVAVPVEN
+643 LFRMEQAAFAVPVEN
-658 VRELVT
+658 VREIVT
-664 VNDDCILTIGGRRVC
+664 VTDDCILSVSGRRVC

-685 LPLVDMDEVFSW
+685 LPLVEMDEIFSW
-697 PPTTGEPVQR
+697 PSAVTDRAPR
-707 GAVLVIHSGSRAV
+707 GAVLVMHAGSRAV
-720 AVGVS
+720 AVCVS
-725 TLLGTQDLVVK
+725 SLLGTQDLVVK

-747 IGGASILGDG
+747 LGGASILGDG
-757 EVCLLLDASAV
+757 EVCLLLDAAAV

-774 SRSGTEVHA
+774 SRTVTEARA